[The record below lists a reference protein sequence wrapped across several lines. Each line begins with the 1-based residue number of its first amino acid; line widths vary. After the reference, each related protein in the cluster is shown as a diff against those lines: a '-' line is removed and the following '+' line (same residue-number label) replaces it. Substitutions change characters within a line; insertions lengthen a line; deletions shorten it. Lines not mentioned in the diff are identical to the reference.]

1 MKAAGDSHRP
11 NSVVDQQSAGPN
23 LVAALRDSA
32 RPRVA
37 WPDILPGLL
46 PTDPDANLDQ
56 HWSARALELALRAD
70 YVTSP
75 NPMVGAVVLDSEG
88 NLAGE
93 GFHRGAGE
101 PHAEQEA
108 LEQAGDRAHGG
119 TLYVN
124 LEPCAHLHRT
134 PSCAEAIILA
144 GLKRVV
150 VSMSDPDERVRGA
163 GIAKL
168 QAAGIETVV
177 GVHEERA
184 VRLNEFYVKHRLTGR
199 PFVTAKFAMSLDGK
213 IATRTGESR
222 WITSEESRLHGHRLR
237 HIHDAILV
245 GVNTVITDDPELTAR
260 LEGVGAR
267 QPLRVI
273 LDSQLRTR
281 MSAKAVGPNTL
292 IATTRSGRM
301 GAAEV
306 VRLPATG
313 SGRVSLAPLLDELG
327 KRGILSLLVEGGSEV
342 HASFFAEGL
351 VDKVQAYIAPRL
363 IGGREAPGPIGGAGV
378 ERLVEAIPLREM
390 DVTRLGN
397 DLLVTGYVDVHRDS

>member
-1 MKAAGDSHRP
+1 
-11 NSVVDQQSAGPN
+11 
-23 LVAALRDSA
+23 
-32 RPRVA
+32 
-37 WPDILPGLL
+37 
-46 PTDPDANLDQ
+46 
-56 HWSARALELALRAD
+56 
-70 YVTSP
+70 
-75 NPMVGAVVLDSEG
+75 MVGAVVLDSGG

-93 GFHRGAGE
+93 GFHRGAGK

-108 LEQAGDRAHGG
+108 LQQAGDRAHGG

-144 GLKRVV
+144 SLRRVV
-150 VSMSDPDERVRGA
+150 VSMSDPDERVHGA

-168 QAAGIETVV
+168 QAAGIETVI

-245 GVNTVITDDPELTAR
+245 GVNTVIIDDPELTAR
-260 LEGVGAR
+260 LEGEGAR

-281 MSAKAVGPNTL
+281 VSAKAVGPNTL
-292 IATTRSGRM
+292 IATTRPGGM
-301 GAAEV
+301 GGAEV

-313 SGRVSLAPLLDELG
+313 NGRVSLAPLLDELG

-351 VDKVQAYIAPRL
+351 VDKVQVYIAPRL
-363 IGGREAPGPIGGAGV
+363 IGGREAPGPVGGAGV

-390 DVTRLGN
+390 DATRLGN